1 VVTVPERSDDQLLG
15 SRDAG
20 DFGRFYE
27 RHVKAVTAF
36 VGRRVSDPEVVFDLV
51 AETFARALQ
60 RRAQFDPE
68 RGVAIGW
75 LLGIARNLTADA
87 ARRRVVAADARVR
100 LAMAPIALDDGQVQ
114 RVAEQARG
122 DLRSMLAGLSVEQR
136 EAVVRRF
143 VLDQP
148 YPEIAAELRCSE
160 QVIRQRVSR
169 GRAKL
174 RQRLEE
180 SG

>member
-1 VVTVPERSDDQLLG
+1 
-15 SRDAG
+15 
-20 DFGRFYE
+20 
-27 RHVKAVTAF
+27 
-36 VGRRVSDPEVVFDLV
+36 
-51 AETFARALQ
+51 
-60 RRAQFDPE
+60 
-68 RGVAIGW
+68 
-75 LLGIARNLTADA
+75 
-87 ARRRVVAADARVR
+87 
-100 LAMAPIALDDGQVQ
+100 
-114 RVAEQARG
+114 
-122 DLRSMLAGLSVEQR
+122 MLAGLSVEQR

>member
-1 VVTVPERSDDQLLG
+1 MPERSDEELLR
-15 SRDAG
+15 SREAE

-27 RHVKAVTAF
+27 RHVRAVTAF
-36 VGRRVSDPEVVFDLV
+36 VGKRVSDPEVVFDLV

-60 RRAQFDPE
+60 RRAQFDPD
-68 RGVAIGW
+68 RGVSVGW
-75 LLGIARNLTADA
+75 LLGIARHLMADA
-87 ARRRVVAADARVR
+87 ARRRVVAADARLR
-100 LAMAPIALDDGQVQ
+100 LAMAPVALDD
-114 RVAEQARG
+114 EQLLCVGERARA
-122 DLRSMLAGLSVEQR
+122 DLGSMLAGLSEDQR

-143 VLDQP
+143 VLEQS
-148 YPEIAAELRCSE
+148 YPEIAAQLRCSE

-174 RQRLEE
+174 RESFEE

>member
-1 VVTVPERSDDQLLG
+1 M
-15 SRDAG
+15 
-20 DFGRFYE
+20 
-27 RHVKAVTAF
+27 
-36 VGRRVSDPEVVFDLV
+36 
-51 AETFARALQ
+51 
-60 RRAQFDPE
+60 
-68 RGVAIGW
+68 
-75 LLGIARNLTADA
+75 ADA

>member
-1 VVTVPERSDDQLLG
+1 MWVGG
-15 SRDAG
+15 SG
-20 DFGRFYE
+20 
-27 RHVKAVTAF
+27 
-36 VGRRVSDPEVVFDLV
+36 DPEVVFDLV

-60 RRAQFDPE
+60 RRAQFDPD
-68 RGVAIGW
+68 RGVAVGW
-75 LLGIARNLTADA
+75 LLGIARNLMADA

-100 LAMAPIALDDGQVQ
+100 LAMAPIALDDEQVQ
-114 RVAEQARG
+114 CGGRSRREA
-122 DLRSMLAGLSVEQR
+122 DLGSMLAGLSAEER

-143 VLDQP
+143 VLDQS
-148 YPEIAAELRCSE
+148 YPEMAAELRCSE

-174 RQRLEE
+174 RERLEE

>member
-1 VVTVPERSDDQLLG
+1 MVERSDEELLR
-15 SRDAG
+15 SREAD
-20 DFGRFYE
+20 DFGRFYG
-27 RHVKAVTAF
+27 RHVGAVTAF

-60 RRAQFDPE
+60 RRRQFDPE
-68 RGVAIGW
+68 RGVAVGW
-75 LLGIARNLTADA
+75 LLGIARNLMADA
-87 ARRRVVAADARVR
+87 ARRRVVAADARLR
-100 LAMAPIALDDGQVQ
+100 LAMAPIALDDEQIL
-114 RVAEQARG
+114 RVAEQAAA
-122 DLRSMLAGLSVEQR
+122 DLGSLLAGLSEEQR

-143 VLDQP
+143 VLDQS

-174 RQRLEE
+174 RQGLEE